1 MNNTKNR
8 LYRIWHNMKSRCY
21 LETFTRYKYYG
32 ARGITVCEE
41 WRNSFLAFSNW
52 AMANG
57 YRDDLQ
63 IDRID
68 NDGNYE
74 PSNCRW
80 VTKMK
85 QESNKS
91 TNVYVSYQGEKKT
104 VAEWA
109 RFFNMDRCLL
119 GIRLRRGW
127 TFEAAVTTPPQ
138 KSKRCAI

>member
-1 MNNTKNR
+1 MNNTKDR

-21 LETFTRYKYYG
+21 LETFPRYRYYG

-41 WRNSFLAFSNW
+41 WRNSFSAFHEW
-52 AMANG
+52 ATSNG

-80 VTKMK
+80 VTKRE

-91 TNVYVSYQGEKKT
+91 TNVYVSYKGEEKT

-109 RFFNMDRCLL
+109 RVFNIDRCLL

-127 TFEAAVTTPPQ
+127 SFERAVSTPP
-138 KSKRCAI
+138 RAHHCR